1 MGGCVMAD
9 QSPQLAAPLE
19 YKGHQIVLTS
29 RQETDG
35 AWVCEY
41 VTMEPGKP
49 LTTSSK
55 GHPDGTFPSREAAEL
70 AAVQQAKAVI
80 DLR

>member
-1 MGGCVMAD
+1 MKD
-9 QSPQLAAPLE
+9 QPTQLAAPLE

-35 AWVCEY
+35 TWACEY

-49 LTTSSK
+49 KTTSSK

-70 AAVQQAKAVI
+70 AAVEKAKVLI

>member
-1 MGGCVMAD
+1 MTD
-9 QSPQLAAPLE
+9 QPAQLAAPVE
-19 YKGHQIVLTS
+19 YRGHRIGLTS

-35 AWVCEY
+35 TWVCEY
-41 VTMEPGKP
+41 LTMEPGKP
-49 LTTSSK
+49 KTTASK
-55 GHPDGTFPSREAAEL
+55 GRPDGTFPSREAAEL

>member
-1 MGGCVMAD
+1 MTD
-9 QSPQLAAPLE
+9 QPAQLAAPLE
-19 YKGHQIVLTS
+19 YKEHQIVLTS

-35 AWVCEY
+35 TWVCQY

-49 LTTSSK
+49 QTTSSK

-70 AAVQQAKAVI
+70 AAVHKAKALI
-80 DLR
+80 DLRR

>member
-1 MGGCVMAD
+1 MTD
-9 QSPQLAAPLE
+9 QPAQLAAPVE
-19 YKGHQIVLTS
+19 YRGYRIGLTS

-35 AWVCEY
+35 TWVCEY
-41 VTMEPGKP
+41 LTMEPGKP
-49 LTTSSK
+49 KTTASK